1 MTRTKA
7 IIFLLLLM
15 IGMSCATIKEGES
28 WKMLP
33 ENNTIGLTLLWELP
47 EEKLKEFLPNSQLPR
62 IRNGKGVLMLFLAS
76 TENYLI
82 GKRKLGPLGIAHII
96 IPLQN
101 SISIPETIGL
111 KKHRI
116 IKGMKQIGFPVRF
129 GEVNLSLKGKDESVE
144 IEGRIQFENGS
155 LSFSGTTQNSKGDLV
170 DLSQTTLV
178 SKQLDERVLSG
189 PEFYRPINFKTI
201 QVVQTGENWM
211 EQFGLSMP
219 PDRIWVNVDFGVDFK
234 YLKKLPTP

>member
-1 MTRTKA
+1 
-7 IIFLLLLM
+7 M
-15 IGMSCATIKEGES
+15 IGMSCASIKEGES

-33 ENNTIGLTLLWELP
+33 EDSTIGLTLLWELP
-47 EEKLKEFLPNSQLPR
+47 EEKLKEFLPNCQLPR

-76 TENYLI
+76 TENYSI
-82 GKRKLGPLGIAHII
+82 GKRKLGSLGIAHLI

-116 IKGMKQIGFPVRF
+116 IKGMKQIGFPVKF
-129 GEVNLSLKGKDESVE
+129 GEVNLSLKETDESVE
-144 IEGRIQFENGS
+144 IEGEIQFDNGS
-155 LSFSGTTQNSKGDLV
+155 LSFTGTAQNSKGDLV
-170 DLSQTTLV
+170 DLAQTTLV
-178 SKQLDERVLSG
+178 SGPLDNQVLSG

-201 QVVQTGENWM
+201 QVVPSGENWM

-234 YLKKLPTP
+234 YLKKLSTH